1 MDVVPNISS
10 VAARRAEAVDGSMMG
25 CPCYS
30 TASVVGRDTGRVD
43 WISSMRRFI
52 HRATAVGSDEDL
64 ALGGWTYRLGSAFRA
79 TAAAA
84 ARAWLV
90 VEGAVEAFGNGY
102 VGTGVDTAFHF

>member
-1 MDVVPNISS
+1 MYYSS
-10 VAARRAEAVDGSMMG
+10 APLRLDDFSAVRKRLRWSFWSVTRR
-25 CPCYS
+25 
-30 TASVVGRDTGRVD
+30 
-43 WISSMRRFI
+43 RRKDLFSPLPLYV
-52 HRATAVGSDEDL
+52 RTRNL
-64 ALGGWTYRLGSAFRA
+64 ALGGWAYRFGSAFRA